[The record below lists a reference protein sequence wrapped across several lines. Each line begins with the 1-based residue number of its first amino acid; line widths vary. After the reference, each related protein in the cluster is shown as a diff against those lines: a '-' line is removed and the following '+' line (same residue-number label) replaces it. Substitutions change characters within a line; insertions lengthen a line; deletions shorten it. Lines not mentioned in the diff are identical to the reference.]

1 MSPEL
6 LQLYSKSGF
15 GEFNPEKSDIFSTG
29 ITFIRL
35 AILLYENQIANL
47 NDLDKA
53 KYLVFKLLKQIDQ

>member
-6 LQLYSKSGF
+6 LLLYSKSGF

-35 AILLYENQIANL
+35 AILLYEN
-47 NDLDKA
+47 
-53 KYLVFKLLKQIDQ
+53 